1 VVSNKKNLEKII
13 FVNKKWPSDLRDGC
27 KLHSNLAKLIQTY
40 LGFEEELK
48 KIEGSFER
56 EEIVDI

>member
-1 VVSNKKNLEKII
+1 
-13 FVNKKWPSDLRDGC
+13 VNKKWPSDLRDGC

-48 KIEGSFER
+48 KKLKVRLKER
-56 EEIVDI
+56 K

>member
-1 VVSNKKNLEKII
+1 MNKN
-13 FVNKKWPSDLRDGC
+13 WPSDLRDGC
-27 KLHSNLAKLIQTY
+27 KLLSNFAKFIQTY
-40 LGFEEELK
+40 LGFEEGFN

>member
-1 VVSNKKNLEKII
+1 
-13 FVNKKWPSDLRDGC
+13 VNKKWPSDLRDGC

-40 LGFEEELK
+40 LGFEEEFK
-48 KIEGSFER
+48 KIEVSFER